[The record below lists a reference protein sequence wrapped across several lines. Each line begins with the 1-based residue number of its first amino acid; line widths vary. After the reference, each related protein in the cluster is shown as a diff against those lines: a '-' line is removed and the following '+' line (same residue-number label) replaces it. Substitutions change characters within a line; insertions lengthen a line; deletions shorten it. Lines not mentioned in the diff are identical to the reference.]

1 MLEKECANHTFAIK
15 YVDLMRRIAQE
26 EKSDYSEKLLD
37 QLQKFLSQVN
47 RPVSDLSEH
56 ERQLAKNCIGML

>member
-1 MLEKECANHTFAIK
+1 MNVKYFERFRSMLEKECTNHTFAIK

-37 QLQKFLSQVN
+37 QL
-47 RPVSDLSEH
+47 
-56 ERQLAKNCIGML
+56 

>member
-37 QLQKFLSQVN
+37 QL
-47 RPVSDLSEH
+47 
-56 ERQLAKNCIGML
+56 